1 MGAARNRLKDPVMWG
16 NAFQVVKTVGA
27 AVLAWGVAKAVF
39 GLPQPFLAPWAAL
52 LTVHAT
58 VYRTFARGLQQ
69 VGAALLG
76 VLLAFGAGAVFGVN
90 AASLGVM
97 LLLAMA
103 AGTTRALRDESTT
116 AAATALV
123 VLLAGY
129 SGDLGMLGARLSDTV
144 IGIAVGLLVN
154 LLVWP
159 PLRDRTAARQVD
171 VIDDRLGE
179 LLSDIARGMREGRD
193 AQEAERWVERT
204 RELDQD
210 IADAWAVFR
219 QARES
224 GRLNLRRAAAARVDA
239 SHALVPLLARLEQ
252 AIADTRSMA
261 GTIGRAAASG
271 GDWDPGFREQ
281 WLDLVARAG
290 AAVSEA
296 DAQAITRAREDLE
309 SMARGLFAVGG
320 ETTPRPVHGALIV
333 NLRNILE
340 AMDAVAD
347 AQPVRVPA
355 RPAVAVSG
363 RRKSI
368 AWRSQE

>member
-1 MGAARNRLKDPVMWG
+1 
-16 NAFQVVKTVGA
+16 
-27 AVLAWGVAKAVF
+27 
-39 GLPQPFLAPWAAL
+39 
-52 LTVHAT
+52 
-58 VYRTFARGLQQ
+58 
-69 VGAALLG
+69 
-76 VLLAFGAGAVFGVN
+76 
-90 AASLGVM
+90 M

-129 SGDLGMLGARLSDTV
+129 SGDGGMLGARLLDTL

-171 VIDDRLGE
+171 VIDDRLGA
-179 LLSDIARGMREGRD
+179 LLSDIARAMRDGRD

-224 GRLNLRRAAAARVDA
+224 GRLNLRRTAAARVDA

-252 AIADTRSMA
+252 AVADTRSMA
-261 GTIGRAAASG
+261 GTIGRAASRRRLGSAL
-271 GDWDPGFREQ
+271 PRR

-290 AAVSEA
+290 AAVSDA
-296 DAQAITRAREDLE
+296 DAARHHAG
-309 SMARGLFAVGG
+309 ARG
-320 ETTPRPVHGALIV
+320 PRGHGA
-333 NLRNILE
+333 
-340 AMDAVAD
+340 
-347 AQPVRVPA
+347 RVVP
-355 RPAVAVSG
+355 RRRRQRRRG
-363 RRKSI
+363 RSMER
-368 AWRSQE
+368 

>member
-1 MGAARNRLKDPVMWG
+1 MTAVRDRLRDPVVWG
-16 NAFQVVKTVGA
+16 NAFLLVKTVGA
-27 AVLAWGVAKAVF
+27 AVIAWVLAVSVF

-58 VYRTFARGLQQ
+58 VYRTFTRGLQQ
-69 VGAALLG
+69 VAAAVLG
-76 VLLAFGAGAVFGVN
+76 VLLAVGAGAVLGVN

-103 AGTTRALRDESTT
+103 AGATRALRDESTT

-123 VLLAGY
+123 VLLTGY
-129 SGDLGMLGARLSDTV
+129 SGDGSLLVARLSDTV

-159 PLRDRTAARQVD
+159 PLRDRAAARQVD
-171 VIDDRLGE
+171 VIDDHLGA

-193 AQEAERWVERT
+193 AADAETWIERS
-204 RELDQD
+204 RELDHE
-210 IADAWAVFR
+210 IAHAWAVFR

-224 GRLNLRRAAAARVDA
+224 GRLNLRRAAAARLDA
-239 SHALVPLLARLEQ
+239 SHELVALLARLEQ
-252 AIADTRSMA
+252 AVADTRSMA
-261 GTIGRAAASG
+261 GTIGRAAPGAG
-271 GDWDPGFREQ
+271 WDSRFRET
-281 WLDLVARAG
+281 WVELVTRAG
-290 AAVSEA
+290 AAVSDA
-296 DAQAITRAREDLE
+296 DSAAITQVREDLE
-309 SMARGLFAVGG
+309 SAARALFSAGADR
-320 ETTPRPVHGALIV
+320 TPRPAHGALIV

-347 AQPVRVPA
+347 AQPVRVDA
-355 RPAVAVSG
+355 RPAMSISG

-368 AWRSQE
+368 A

>member
-1 MGAARNRLKDPVMWG
+1 MAALRNRLKDPVVWG
-16 NAFQVVKTVGA
+16 NAVQLAKTVGA
-27 AVLAWGVAKAVF
+27 AVIAWVLARSVF
-39 GLPQPFLAPWAAL
+39 GLAQPFLAPWAAL

-69 VGAALLG
+69 VAGAVLG
-76 VLLAFGAGAVFGVN
+76 VLLAFAAGAAVGVN
-90 AASLGVM
+90 AASLAFV
-97 LLLAMA
+97 LLVALA

-129 SGDLGMLGARLSDTV
+129 SADTSMLGERLLDTV

-171 VIDDRLGE
+171 VIDDRLGA
-179 LLSDIARGMREGRD
+179 LLSDIARAMQEGRD
-193 AQEAERWVERT
+193 AAEAEQWVERT

-210 IADAWAVFR
+210 IASAWAVFR

-239 SHALVPLLARLEQ
+239 SHGLVPLLARLEQ
-252 AIADTRSMA
+252 AVADTRSMA
-261 GTIGRAAASG
+261 GTIGRAGSS
-271 GDWDPGFREQ
+271 GDWDPRFREK
-281 WLDLVARAG
+281 WVDLVSRAG

-296 DAQAITRAREDLE
+296 DAAAITRVREDLE
-309 SMARGLFAVGG
+309 SAAREWFRAGAAM
-320 ETTPRPVHGALIV
+320 TPGPVHGALIV

-340 AMDAVAD
+340 AMDAVAE
-347 AQPVRVPA
+347 AQPVRVDA
-355 RPAVAVSG
+355 RQAVALS
-363 RRKSI
+363 RRPESVV
-368 AWRSQE
+368 

>member
-1 MGAARNRLKDPVMWG
+1 M
-16 NAFQVVKTVGA
+16 
-27 AVLAWGVAKAVF
+27 AKAVF

-69 VGAALLG
+69 VGAAVLG
-76 VLLAFGAGAVFGVN
+76 VLLAFAAGAVFGVN

-171 VIDDRLGE
+171 VIDDRLGA

-252 AIADTRSMA
+252 AVADTRSMA

-271 GDWDPGFREQ
+271 GDWDPALPRA
-281 WLDLVARAG
+281 VARSGRARRGGGERRGRARDHAG
-290 AAVSEA
+290 A
-296 DAQAITRAREDLE
+296 
-309 SMARGLFAVGG
+309 RG
-320 ETTPRPVHGALIV
+320 PRVHGA
-333 NLRNILE
+333 R
-340 AMDAVAD
+340 AVRRA
-347 AQPVRVPA
+347 AA
-355 RPAVAVSG
+355 RRRRG
-363 RRKSI
+363 RSTER
-368 AWRSQE
+368 